1 MLSIDPASHPDL
13 RFRIDV
19 FAVPDSARSEFQAAM
34 TRNLAFLRT
43 RPGFR
48 GHEVFER
55 TAGPGR
61 YDVVTVAVWE
71 SQAAMDRAAAG
82 VRDYYREIG
91 FDPAHFMAER
101 GIAGEVATFRAVPE
115 P

>member
-1 MLSIDPASHPDL
+1 MLTIDPDAHPDL

-19 FAVPDSARSEFQAAM
+19 FAVPGSARSEFERAM

-43 RPGFR
+43 LPGFR
-48 GHEVFER
+48 GHEVFEK

-61 YDVVTVAVWE
+61 FDVVTVAAWE
-71 SQAAMDRAAAG
+71 SQQAMDSASVA

-91 FDPAHFMAER
+91 FDPAPFMAER
-101 GIAGEVATFRAVPE
+101 GIAGEVATFRALPTR
-115 P
+115 